1 MEHLEKV
8 IAERLHIAKHPLVKS
23 KITMLRH
30 KDTGNREFREL
41 VGEITSLL
49 TYIATRDL
57 PVEPL
62 QVETPV
68 GIADGW
74 QCVQKFGIVPIL
86 RAGLGMVESVSRLL
100 PTAKIGHI
108 GMYRNPDTLIPVDY
122 YCKLPPEI
130 EEREILL
137 VDPMIATGNTAVRAI
152 EQLKKA
158 GAKQIKMLCLVAAP
172 EGVKKILSSHPDVD
186 IYTAAY
192 DDAPLNDHGY
202 IVPGL
207 GDAGDRIFGTR

>member
-1 MEHLEKV
+1 MEEIKQIV
-8 IAERLHIAKHPLVKS
+8 AQRLHVARHPLVKS
-23 KITMLRH
+23 KMTRLRN

-41 VGEITSLL
+41 VDEITSLL

-57 PVEPL
+57 LVQPC

-68 GIADGW
+68 GTAEGW
-74 QCVQKFGIVPIL
+74 ICEQKFGIVPIL
-86 RAGLGMVESVSRLL
+86 RAGLGMVDSISRLL

-108 GMYRNPDTLIPVDY
+108 GMYRNPDTLQPVEY

-130 EEREILL
+130 DEREILL
-137 VDPMIATGNTAVRAI
+137 VDPMVATGYTAAKGI
-152 EQLKKA
+152 EFLKKA
-158 GAKQIKMLCLVAAP
+158 GAKHIKLLCLVAAP
-172 EGVKKILSSHPDVD
+172 QGVNEILRNHPDVD
-186 IYTAAY
+186 IYAAAY
-192 DDAPLNDHGY
+192 DDAPLNSHGY

>member
-1 MEHLEKV
+1 MENFEAV
-8 IAERLHIAKHPLVKS
+8 IKERLHIAKHPLVKS
-23 KITMLRH
+23 KITMLRA
-30 KDTGNREFREL
+30 KETGNREFREL
-41 VGEITSLL
+41 VGEITSLIA
-49 TYIATRDL
+49 YIATRDL
-57 PVEPL
+57 TVVPY

-74 QCVQKFGIVPIL
+74 LCEQKFGIVPIL
-86 RAGLGMVESVSRLL
+86 RAGLGMVDSVSRLL

-108 GMYRNPDTLIPVDY
+108 GIYRNPDTLDPVDY

-130 EEREILL
+130 DEREILL
-137 VDPMIATGNTAVRAI
+137 LDPMVATGNTAVRSLDYL
-152 EQLKKA
+152 ENA
-158 GAKQIKMLCLVAAP
+158 GAKNIKLLCLVAAP
-172 EGVKKILSSHPDVD
+172 EGVKKILRKHPNVD

-192 DDAPLNDHGY
+192 DEQGLNSHGY

>member
-1 MEHLEKV
+1 MSNLEAV
-8 IAERLHIAKHPLVKS
+8 IEQRLHIARHPLVKS
-23 KITMLRH
+23 KITMLRD
-30 KDTGNREFREL
+30 KTTGNREFRDL
-41 VGEITSLL
+41 VDEITSLL
-49 TYIATRDL
+49 TYIATRYL
-57 PVEPL
+57 PIVPQ

-68 GIADGW
+68 GTADGW
-74 QCVQKFGIVPIL
+74 MCEQKFGIVPIL

-108 GMYRNPDTLIPVDY
+108 GMYRNPDTLHPVDY

-137 VDPMIATGNTAVRAI
+137 VDPLVATGLTASRGI
-152 EQLKKA
+152 EYLKKA
-158 GAKQIKMLCLVAAP
+158 KAKQIKLLCLIAAP
-172 EGVKKILSSHPDVD
+172 EGIRQILSHHPDVD
-186 IYTAAY
+186 IYTGAY
-192 DDAPLNDHGY
+192 DEQGLNDRGY

>member
-1 MEHLEKV
+1 MNMDEL
-8 IAERLHIAKHPLVKS
+8 IAQRLQVAKHPLVKS
-23 KITMLRH
+23 KMSMLRD
-30 KDTGNREFREL
+30 KTTGNREFREL
-41 VGEITSLL
+41 VGEITSLI
-49 TYIATRDL
+49 TYIATKDL
-57 PVEPL
+57 PVVPH

-74 QCVQKFGIVPIL
+74 TCEQKFGIVPIL
-86 RAGLGMVESVSRLL
+86 RAGLGMVDAVSRLL

-108 GMYRNPDTLIPVDY
+108 GMYRNPDTLQPVDY

-137 VDPMIATGNTAVRAI
+137 VDPMVATGYTASRGI
-152 EQLKKA
+152 EYLKNA
-158 GAKQIKMLCLVAAP
+158 GARQIKLLCLVAAP
-172 EGVKKILSSHPDVD
+172 QGVREILSKHPDVD
-186 IYTAAY
+186 IITAAY

>member
-1 MEHLEKV
+1 MDNPEKV
-8 IAERLHIAKHPLVKS
+8 LEQRLHIAKHPLVKS
-23 KITMLRH
+23 KITLLRQ

-41 VGEITSLL
+41 VSEITSLL

-57 PVEPL
+57 PVVPM

-68 GIADGW
+68 GIANGW
-74 QCVQKFGIVPIL
+74 QCEQKFGIVPIL
-86 RAGLGMVESVSRLL
+86 RAGLGMVESISRLL

-108 GMYRNPDTLIPVDY
+108 GIYRNPDTLDPVDY

-137 VDPMIATGNTAVRAI
+137 VDPMVATGNTANKSI
-152 EQLKKA
+152 DYLKKA
-158 GAKQIKMLCLVAAP
+158 GATQIKLLCLVAAP
-172 EGVKKILSSHPDVD
+172 EGVKKILRNHPDID